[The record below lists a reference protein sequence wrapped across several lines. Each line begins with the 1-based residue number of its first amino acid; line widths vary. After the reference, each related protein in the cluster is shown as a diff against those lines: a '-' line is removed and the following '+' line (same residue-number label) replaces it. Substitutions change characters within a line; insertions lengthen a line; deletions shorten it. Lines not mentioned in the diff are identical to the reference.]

1 MSMSKAKAENRELPR
16 RFYKEVT
23 VVDGEG
29 GLQIHLDGRSV
40 KTPAKQVLQVP
51 SEKLAALIA
60 EEWAAQDERIDPFSM
75 PLTRL
80 VHVALDRMGQ
90 VRDGAA
96 DEVMKFASTDS
107 LCYRSDDD
115 RLARRQAEVW
125 DPYLNWA
132 KTALDAPLVVT
143 HEISPILQPE
153 ASLTALK
160 SRALALDDL
169 RLTGLVSATPILT
182 SAVLA
187 FALLEEE
194 ADGEAVFKAS
204 RLEEGFQ
211 EELWGEDA
219 EAKLAAQN
227 RHRDLLAC
235 EALFRALDEVE
246 VG

>member
-23 VVDGEG
+23 VAEGEG
-29 GLQIHLDGRSV
+29 GWLVHLDGRSV
-40 KTPAKQVLQVP
+40 KAPAKQVLQLPV
-51 SEKLAALIA
+51 KALAEQIA
-60 EEWAAQDERIDPFSM
+60 AEWKAQEERIDPFTM

-80 VHVALDRMGQ
+80 VHVALDRMGS
-90 VRDGAA
+90 VREGAA
-96 DEVMKFASTDS
+96 DEVAKYASTDS

-115 RLARRQAEVW
+115 RLAQRQAEVW
-125 DPYLNWA
+125 DPYLSWA

-143 HEISPILQPE
+143 HDISPIPQPE
-153 ASLTALK
+153 ASLVALK
-160 SRALALDDL
+160 QRALALDDL

-194 ADGEAVFKAS
+194 ADGEAVFAAS
-204 RLEEGFQ
+204 RLEEDFQ

-219 EAKLAAQN
+219 EAQLAAKN
-227 RHRDLLAC
+227 RRRDLLAC
-235 EALFRALDEVE
+235 EVLFRTLDE
-246 VG
+246 GGAA